1 MAGPG
6 LDQGAA
12 DAEVLAGEQPALVG
26 HRHRR
31 VEQLGAGVVPNEP
44 VAVLAERF
52 SNAMLGRT
60 PFTSATYTV

>member
-6 LDQGAA
+6 LDQGAV
-12 DAEVLAGEQPALVG
+12 DAEVLARGQPAPVG

-31 VEQLGAGVVPNEP
+31 IEQLGAGVVPDEP